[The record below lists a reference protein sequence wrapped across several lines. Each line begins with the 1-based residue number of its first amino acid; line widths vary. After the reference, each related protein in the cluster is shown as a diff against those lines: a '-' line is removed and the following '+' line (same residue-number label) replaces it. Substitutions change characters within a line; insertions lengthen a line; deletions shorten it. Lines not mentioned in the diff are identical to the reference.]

1 MGPDETI
8 VELPACPQIVNMLIM
23 AMLSLVHTAG
33 VIVGS
38 ADPVFR
44 RRLMRLLMA
53 LLIRPFISLGVLP
66 FPTISLMHLHTRNW
80 AR

>member
-8 VELPACPQIVNMLIM
+8 VKLPACSQIVNMLIM

-38 ADPVFR
+38 ADPVF
-44 RRLMRLLMA
+44 RLMRLLMA

-66 FPTISLMHLHTRNW
+66 FPTISLMHLRTRNW